1 MSQPRSPGRPGRHG
15 LRRIGSLLGL
25 CLAAGCGAGRAQQT
39 ARIPACDPGNG
50 GITLPAGFC
59 AAVFAD
65 EIGVARHA
73 VVGPDG
79 IVYVALESGRRTSAG
94 TSRRREEG
102 GIVILRDTTGDG
114 RADVVRRIATDG
126 GTGIALRADLLYF
139 STMTTVQRVRL
150 SADRMRAAGPPDT
163 LVEGIPPEGH
173 ISRSLAFDDRGGMFV
188 HIGSNSNVCTA
199 RGTRSGPDPCPE
211 LPTRAGIWRYAA
223 DQLHQQHPT
232 AGEHWVTGLRN
243 AVGLAWDVESRKLYA
258 VSHGRDGLA
267 TLWPQYYTARQSAEQ
282 PSEEFVLAETGN
294 DFGWPYCFHD
304 NSLHA
309 KVLAPEY
316 GGDGK
321 TVGRCAQARTPLI
334 GFPGHWGPDDLLFY
348 SGAMFPLKY
357 RGGAFIA
364 FHGSWNRSPEP
375 EAGYKVVFVPRSSG
389 RFGPAYETFADGFAE
404 GHLDPGGAAH
414 RPTGLAQGPDGA
426 LYITDDQ
433 RGRIW
438 RVVYAGGRP

>member
-1 MSQPRSPGRPGRHG
+1 
-15 LRRIGSLLGL
+15 LLLGL

-39 ARIPACDPGNG
+39 VRIPACDQGNG
-50 GITLPAGFC
+50 GITLPADFC
-59 AAVFAD
+59 AAIFAD

-126 GTGIALRADLLYF
+126 GTGIALRGDLLYF

-150 SADRMRAAGPPDT
+150 SADRMGAAGPTDT
-163 LVEGIPPEGH
+163 LVEGIPSEGH

-188 HIGSNSNVCTA
+188 HVGSNSNVCAA

-211 LPTRAGIWRYAA
+211 LPTRAGIWRYAT

-232 AGEHWVTGLRN
+232 AGEHWVSGLRN
-243 AVGLAWDVESRKLYA
+243 AVGLAWDAESRKLYA

-267 TLWPQYYTARQSAEQ
+267 TLWPQHYTARQSAEQ
-282 PSEEFVLAETGN
+282 PSEEFVLAEKGN
-294 DFGWPYCFHD
+294 DFGWPYCLHD

-321 TVGRCAQARTPLI
+321 TVGRCAQARPPLI
-334 GFPGHWGPDDLLFY
+334 GFPGHWAPDDLLFY
-348 SGAMFPLKY
+348 SGSMFPLKY

-389 RFGPAYETFADGFAE
+389 RFSPAYETFADGFA
-404 GHLDPGGAAH
+404 GGNFDPGGAAH

-426 LYITDDQ
+426 LYVTDDQ

-438 RVVYAGGRP
+438 RVVYTGSH